1 MKSLAPRLNPLTPRQ
16 ERFCHEFVHWA
27 QGAVAAREAGY
38 SAASSRKQGSA
49 LLKTERIRARI
60 GEIQAQ
66 LARDAGAGTE
76 ALIGKLEVVYRRA
89 IGDHH
94 FYAAARA
101 VELQARLARMAAAD
115 ASPRLFPAPVLQ
127 EARTGFSPDRDKK
140 QEARSGAATTGIK
153 QECADAKASNC
164 NGPGK

>member
-1 MKSLAPRLNPLTPRQ
+1 MKPLTPRQ

-38 SAASSRKQGSA
+38 SARSSKKQGSA

-60 GEIQAQ
+60 GEIQAR
-66 LARDAGAGTE
+66 LARDAGFDTE

-94 FYAAARA
+94 FTAAARA
-101 VELQARLARMAAAD
+101 VELQAKLARMAAFSRSS
-115 ASPRLFPAPVLQ
+115 ASPRLFPPPVLI
-127 EARTGFSPDRDKK
+127 ENVAPPPAGDAP
-140 QEARSGAATTGIK
+140 GA
-153 QECADAKASNC
+153 QASNF
-164 NGPGK
+164 NETR

>member
-1 MKSLAPRLNPLTPRQ
+1 MKSLAPRLNPLAPRLTPRQ

-38 SAASSRKQGSA
+38 SSHSARKQGSA

-60 GEIQAQ
+60 RDIQAQ
-66 LARDAGAGTE
+66 LARDAGSDTE

-89 IGDHH
+89 IEDHH

-101 VELQARLARMAAAD
+101 VELQAKLARMAP
-115 ASPRLFPAPVLQ
+115 ASRPAPAPV
-127 EARTGFSPDRDKK
+127 EAAPPDKSHDKPTGPVVVNAGR
-140 QEARSGAATTGIK
+140 
-153 QECADAKASNC
+153 
-164 NGPGK
+164 

>member
-1 MKSLAPRLNPLTPRQ
+1 MKSLAPRLTPLTRGLTPRQ

-38 SAASSRKQGSA
+38 SAASARKQGSA

-66 LARDAGAGTE
+66 LARDAGAGTD

-101 VELQARLARMAAAD
+101 VELQAKLARMAAAD
-115 ASPRLFPAPVLQ
+115 ASPRPALFPAPVLI
-127 EARTGFSPDRDKK
+127 EGVVLPPSED
-140 QEARSGAATTGIK
+140 G
-153 QECADAKASNC
+153 ADAKASNC
-164 NGPGK
+164 NEPGK

>member
-1 MKSLAPRLNPLTPRQ
+1 MKSLAPRLNSLTPRQ

-38 SAASSRKQGSA
+38 SAKSSRKQGSA

-60 GEIQAQ
+60 HEIQTG
-66 LARDAGAGTE
+66 LARDAGADTE

-101 VELQARLARMAAAD
+101 VELQAKLVRMAP
-115 ASPRLFPAPVLQ
+115 ASRLSRPALIEVVALPRQ
-127 EARTGFSPDRDKK
+127 EDK
-140 QEARSGAATTGIK
+140 
-153 QECADAKASNC
+153 
-164 NGPGK
+164 